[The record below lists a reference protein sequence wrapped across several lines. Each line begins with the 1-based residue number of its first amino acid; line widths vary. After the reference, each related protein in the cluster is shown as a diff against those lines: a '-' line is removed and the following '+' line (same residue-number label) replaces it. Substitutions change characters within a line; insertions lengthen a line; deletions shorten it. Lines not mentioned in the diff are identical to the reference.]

1 MKTLINGHIITD
13 GRILDGYDI
22 ITDGG
27 KITAVMPHG
36 APQGEVIDLN
46 GQYISAGFIDIHCH
60 GGGGA
65 EFIDA
70 EPEAFKT
77 AAAVHAKHG
86 TRVLFPTVS
95 ATDFDTMVRVL
106 ESFRTVQK
114 NCALEMP
121 GIHLEGPYLTPEMC
135 GGQAPEIIRPI
146 DRKEYSYILENY
158 GDLIARWSY
167 APEKDPDNAFAE
179 ALKARGIVSATAH
192 SSAEYSDICRA
203 LTAGNRLITHLY
215 SCTSTVT
222 RHQGFRHL
230 GIIESAFLLDELF
243 VETIADGRHLPPEL
257 LKMIVKIKGAER
269 VCMITDALRPGGAGP
284 QQEGMAYTDC
294 PVPFVIEDGV
304 AKLLDRSAF
313 AGSIATTD
321 ILLKTA
327 VGAGISLPDTVK
339 MLTETPAEIMG
350 LSAKGR
356 IAPGFDAQFTVFNE
370 ALQITDIDL

>member
-1 MKTLINGHIITD
+1 MKTLINGRIVTD
-13 GRILDGYDI
+13 GEILDGYDI
-22 ITDGG
+22 ITDNG
-27 KITAVMPHG
+27 KITAVHPHG
-36 APQGEVIDLN
+36 EVLGEVIDLGGN
-46 GQYISAGFIDIHCH
+46 YISAGFIDIHCH

-70 EPEAFKT
+70 TTEAFET

-86 TRVLFPTVS
+86 TRVLYPTVS
-95 ATDFDTMVRVL
+95 ATDFDTMVQAL
-106 ESFRTVQK
+106 ECFRKVK
-114 NCALEMP
+114 NSCALEMP
-121 GIHLEGPYLTPEMC
+121 GIHLEGPYLALEMC

-146 DRKEYSYILENY
+146 DREEYTFILKNY
-158 GDLIARWSY
+158 DDLIARWSY
-167 APEKDPDNAFAE
+167 APEKDPNNEFAK
-179 ALKARGIVSATAH
+179 ALKAHGIVSATAH
-192 SSAEYSDICRA
+192 SSAEYDDICRA
-203 LTAGNRLITHLY
+203 LSDGNRLVTHLY

-230 GIIESAFLLDELF
+230 GIIESAYLLDDLY

-257 LKMIVKIKGAER
+257 LKMIVKIKGADR

-284 QQEGMAYTDC
+284 EQEGQAYTDC

-327 VGAGISLPDTVK
+327 VNAGITLPNAVK
-339 MLTETPAEIMG
+339 MLTETPANVMNLPG
-350 LSAKGR
+350 KGR
-356 IAPGFDAQFTVFNE
+356 IAPGFDAQFTVFDE
-370 ALQITDIDL
+370 AYHIIETDI